1 MPSNSGTS
9 LASLVFV
16 SNGLSVVFLVPDL
29 VLLLW
34 CPFQFQDLPLKFR
47 TGFSFFVFC
56 QACHVLADRVT
67 FSASSFLEK
76 VSSPS
81 KMPTKFCSMY
91 SPILAVSSDRIFFQ
105 FIAHFSPIVRDL
117 KWMLGDYFVQFY
129 VWSSWKGVFSFIMLL
144 SPKSWFGGLAFK
156 ICLIF

>member
-1 MPSNSGTS
+1 MWLCIPVFSFQSFILFFRFTSLDYPSIYKLVLSHEVGQTYCSGIWVIWVPSNSGTS

-34 CPFQFQDLPLKFR
+34 YPFQFQDLPLKFR
-47 TGFSFFVFC
+47 TGFSFFVFY
-56 QACHVLADRVT
+56 QACHVSADRAT

-81 KMPTKFCSMY
+81 KMPTKFCSIY
-91 SPILAVSSDRIFFQ
+91 SPILAVS
-105 FIAHFSPIVRDL
+105 
-117 KWMLGDYFVQFY
+117 
-129 VWSSWKGVFSFIMLL
+129 
-144 SPKSWFGGLAFK
+144 
-156 ICLIF
+156 